1 MSRENVQELVSRL
14 ENGAYSIEELENTV
28 TPAALVALGKTLGI
42 HFTESVLAAFL
53 RLRIANAESL
63 PRPWGWPVARAL
75 GVVRSG

>member
-14 ENGAYSIEELENTV
+14 ENGYCSAEKLQNTV
-28 TPAALVALGKTLGI
+28 TSEDLITLGKQQGI
-42 HFTESVLAAFL
+42 YFSESDLAAFL

-75 GVVRSG
+75 GVVRN

>member
-14 ENGAYSIEELENTV
+14 ENGNCSAEELQKTV
-28 TPAALVALGKTLGI
+28 TPEDLITLGKQQGI
-42 HFTESVLAAFL
+42 NFSEPDLAAFL

-75 GVVRSG
+75 GGVRN

>member
-1 MSRENVQELVSRL
+1 MSRENVQELVCRL
-14 ENGAYSIEELENTV
+14 ENGAYSLKELENTV

-42 HFTESVLAAFL
+42 HFTESDLAAFL

-63 PRPWGWPVARAL
+63 PSPWGWPVARAL